1 MTIEHFITLD
11 LQSGPYFPAQYTYLL
26 DTRRLSAQE
35 LDDFCEGSDS
45 DRREIAERY
54 GIDLEA
60 LPIF

>member
-1 MTIEHFITLD
+1 MTIEHFFTLD
-11 LQSGPYFPAQYTYLL
+11 LQSGTYFPAKYTYLL

-45 DRREIAERY
+45 DRREIAERH